1 MEIHHFQIVSKG
13 HYPVYSTPHLN
24 WNSTPSADHPPSF
37 FNDLT
42 NLTPYFSFSS
52 SPLKKWWL
60 KPKKKREN
68 PSEKSHSPAWPRAPW
83 QLHRSP
89 GCCCQQWCC
98 HPPWR
103 PWMELSTV
111 FHLILIVKSCKSY
124 INIYQWWIFQQAT
137 FDDRRIQRVNLPN
150 MVDFDPLWWKS
161 PDWNLHM
168 GVSDNGGCQ
177 KIGKI
182 NINQWMEWGTP
193 CSTPYLFHLPW

>member
-1 MEIHHFQIVSKG
+1 MMVETQ
-13 HYPVYSTPHLN
+13 
-24 WNSTPSADHPPSF
+24 
-37 FNDLT
+37 
-42 NLTPYFSFSS
+42 
-52 SPLKKWWL
+52 
-60 KPKKKREN
+60 KKKREN

-168 GVSDNGGCQ
+168 GVSDNGGHQ